1 MGLLQKGIKSGKK
14 PSGLGAKAQHRGATD
29 IPILQ
34 SNIRM
39 EHFNENLE
47 LSKKGKLTDAQFC
60 FQSKARAQHFI
71 EALRLSCICW
81 VVVTTG
87 KVVKK

>member
-14 PSGLGAKAQHRGATD
+14 PSGLGAKAWHRGATD

-34 SNIRM
+34 SSIRM

-47 LSKKGKLTDAQFC
+47 LSPKKK
-60 FQSKARAQHFI
+60 S
-71 EALRLSCICW
+71 
-81 VVVTTG
+81 
-87 KVVKK
+87 